1 MPPLFSPFFEEM
13 KMTEDFGFDIEQEQ
27 TGDTMQRMRAMAS
40 EVIAQERLVEELE
53 ENLAEIKKQ
62 LNKLKMIELPDLMAE
77 CGMSELKTDDGVT
90 IKIEDF
96 VSGSLP
102 KDFDKREA
110 AISWLEDH
118 DAAGLIKTELTLAF
132 EKSQHNEAMSLAA
145 ELHER
150 GYDSAAKMGVHPQ
163 TLIAHVKERLRKG
176 EEVPL
181 EVLGLYAGRT
191 AKIKFPKVKT

>member
-1 MPPLFSPFFEEM
+1 MS
-13 KMTEDFGFDIEQEQ
+13 EDFGFDLPSEE
-27 TGDTMQRMRAMAS
+27 TGDTMQRMRAMAE

-53 ENLAEIKKQ
+53 NNLSDLKKQ

-77 CGMSELKTDDGVT
+77 CGMSELKTEDGVT

-102 KDFDKREA
+102 KEFEKREA

-118 DAAGLIKTELTLAF
+118 DASSLIKTELTLAF

-150 GYDSAAKMGVHPQ
+150 GFDSSAKMGVHPQ

-191 AKIKFPKVKT
+191 AKVKFPKVRS